1 MKVFFVTVL
10 AGLLLFTGCK
20 KQDINAPGNDAQLS
34 NTNVN
39 ADLELLN
46 FYKDLPKQTLHELQ
60 QARASTARYR
70 KIENAFKDG
79 YADIHVRV
87 ENMGYHFMKSSL
99 VNASFDVGNP
109 EILVY
114 NRDEAG
120 NYELV
125 AVEYAVPIDA
135 TPDVAP
141 EGFTGTADVWERNTT
156 FGLWLCHAWVW
167 KNNPDGAFNE
177 TNPLVEVH

>member
-1 MKVFFVTVL
+1 MKVFCLAVF
-10 AGLLLFTGCK
+10 AGLLLITGCK
-20 KQDINAPGNDAQLS
+20 KQDLNTPGNDTQLA
-34 NTNVN
+34 NKQNN

-46 FYKDLPKQTLHELQ
+46 YYKDLSKQTLQELQ
-60 QARASTARYR
+60 QSRASTARYR

-99 VNASFDVGNP
+99 VNASFDVRNP

-114 NRDEAG
+114 NKDEAG

-135 TPDVAP
+135 TPNAAP
-141 EGFTGTADVWERNTT
+141 EGFTGSADVWERNTT

-167 KNNPDGAFNE
+167 KNNPAGAFHD
-177 TNPLVEVH
+177 TNPLVQVH